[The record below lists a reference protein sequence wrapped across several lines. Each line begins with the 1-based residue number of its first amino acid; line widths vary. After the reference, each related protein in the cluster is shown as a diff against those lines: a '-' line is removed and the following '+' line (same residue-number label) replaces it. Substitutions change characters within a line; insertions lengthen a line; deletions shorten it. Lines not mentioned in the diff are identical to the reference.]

1 MLSKYNDALSKEEF
15 MSLVKSYEI
24 FDRTCKRLGVSV
36 NDEEVEL
43 ECIDA
48 ICKVLASSKSSLNDL
63 SSSFSFVWGYKCC

>member
-24 FDRTCKRLGVSV
+24 LDRTCKRLGISIY
-36 NDEEVEL
+36 DEELEL

-48 ICKVLASSKSSLNDL
+48 ICKVL
-63 SSSFSFVWGYKCC
+63 SSSHGESSELSNSFCLVWGNKCS